1 MITTT
6 SALYYV
12 RLREDL
18 PRDVAQ
24 AYWAG
29 PHAEFVRRLPHVAEY
44 RQHHFSATDH
54 GYWLATTKVG
64 TVTPASWR
72 LDGFA
77 EVRFTSIAAASLVPL
92 HMREVFLDEQNV
104 FEQVL
109 GHLAGPTGGRW
120 WTDGHD
126 DSVGHRTTVLLR
138 RRAGTSRRAF
148 RTFVRE
154 QLAPALA
161 AAGARDLRAYTFLP
175 NLPHPTPGIAH
186 GNPRNRRYHGAV
198 LFGTGSRAEVDGLLA
213 HPEVD
218 GLLAHPEVAA
228 AIAAQSE
235 TCSAVHAYS
244 VERTIPV
251 IGETS

>member
-1 MITTT
+1 MTTRTT

-29 PHAEFVRRLPHVAEY
+29 LHADIVRRLPHLVEY

-54 GYWLATTKVG
+54 GYWPATPRVG

-77 EVRFTSIAAASLVPL
+77 EVRFQNLASGLLVPL
-92 HMREVFLDEQNV
+92 HLREVFFDEQNV

-120 WTDGHD
+120 WTEGHD
-126 DSVGHRTTVLLR
+126 PHVGHRTTVLLR
-138 RRAGTSRRAF
+138 RRAGASRRGF
-148 RTFVRE
+148 RNFVRE
-154 QLAPALA
+154 RLAPALET
-161 AAGARDLRAYTFLP
+161 AGALDLRAYTFLP
-175 NLPHPTPGIAH
+175 GLPHPTPGIAH
-186 GNPRNRRYHGAV
+186 HNPANRRYHGAV
-198 LFGTGSRAEVDGLLA
+198 LFGTTHRGDVDALLT
-213 HPEVD
+213 
-218 GLLAHPEVAA
+218 HPEVAA
-228 AIAAQSE
+228 AIAVQGE
-235 TCSAVHAYS
+235 TCSAVHSYA
-244 VERTIPV
+244 VHRTVPV
-251 IGETS
+251 IGAPA

>member
-29 PHAEFVRRLPHVAEY
+29 PHADIVRKLPHIAEY

-54 GYWLATTKVG
+54 GYWPATPKVG
-64 TVTPASWR
+64 TVAPVSWR

-77 EVRFTSIAAASLVPL
+77 EVRFISIASGALVPL
-92 HMREVFLDEQNV
+92 YMREVFFDEQNV

-120 WTDGHD
+120 STTGQ
-126 DSVGHRTTVLLR
+126 DSEIGHRTTVLLR
-138 RRAGTSRRAF
+138 RRAGVSRRAF
-148 RTFVRE
+148 RRFVRE
-154 QLAPALA
+154 QLAPALD
-161 AAGARDLRAYTFLP
+161 AAGARELRSYTFLP
-175 NLPHPTPGIAH
+175 NMPHPTPGIAH
-186 GNPRNRRYHGAV
+186 GNPKNRRYHGAV
-198 LFGTGSRAEVDGLLA
+198 LFGTGSRSEVNELLD
-213 HPEVD
+213 HPV
-218 GLLAHPEVAA
+218 VTA
-228 AIAAQSE
+228 AIADQNKA
-235 TCSAVHAYS
+235 CSAVHAYS
-244 VERTIPV
+244 VERTVPV
-251 IGETS
+251 IGPTS

>member
-18 PRDVAQ
+18 PRDVAR

-29 PHAEFVRRLPHVAEY
+29 PHADIVRRLPHLAEY

-54 GYWLATTKVG
+54 GYWPATPKVG

-72 LDGFA
+72 VDGFA
-77 EVRFTSIAAASLVPL
+77 EVRFQNLAWGLLVPL
-92 HMREVFLDEQNV
+92 HMREVFYDEQNV

-120 WTDGHD
+120 WTTGHD
-126 DSVGHRTTVLLR
+126 PEVGHRTTVLLR
-138 RRAGTSRRAF
+138 RRAGVSRRAF
-148 RTFVRE
+148 RRFVRE
-154 QLAPALA
+154 RLAPALD
-161 AAGARDLRAYTFLP
+161 AAGGRDLRSYTFLP

-198 LFGTGSRAEVDGLLA
+198 LFGTDTRGDVGA
-213 HPEVD
+213 
-218 GLLAHPEVAA
+218 LLAHPEVAA
-228 AIAAQSE
+228 AIAVQSE
-235 TCSAVHAYS
+235 TCSAIHAYF
-244 VERTIPV
+244 VERTVPV
-251 IGETS
+251 IGALS

>member
-1 MITTT
+1 MIITT

-29 PHAEFVRRLPHVAEY
+29 PHAEIVRRLPHVAEY

-54 GYWLATTKVG
+54 GYWPATPRVG
-64 TVTPASWR
+64 TVIPASWR

-77 EVRFTSIAAASLVPL
+77 EVRFQNLASGLKVPM
-92 HMREVFLDEQNV
+92 HMREVFYDEQNV

-120 WTDGHD
+120 WTTGHD
-126 DSVGHRTTVLLR
+126 DTVGHRTTVLLR
-138 RRAGTSRRAF
+138 RRAGVSRRAF
-148 RTFVRE
+148 RGFVRE
-154 QLAPALA
+154 QLAPALDV
-161 AAGARDLRAYTFLP
+161 AGARDLRGYTFLP
-175 NLPHPTPGIAH
+175 GFPHPTPGIAH

-198 LFGTGSRAEVDGLLA
+198 LFGTDSRDDIDA
-213 HPEVD
+213 
-218 GLLAHPEVAA
+218 LLAHPEVAA
-228 AIAAQSE
+228 AIEVQNQA
-235 TCSAVHAYS
+235 CSAIHAYS
-244 VERTIPV
+244 VERTVPV
-251 IGETS
+251 IGATS

>member
-18 PRDVAQ
+18 PRDVAR

-29 PHAEFVRRLPHVAEY
+29 PHAEIVRQLPHVAEY

-54 GYWLATTKVG
+54 GYWPATPKVG

-77 EVRFTSIAAASLVPL
+77 EVRFTSIAAATLVPL
-92 HMREVFLDEQNV
+92 HMREVFFDEQNV

-138 RRAGTSRRAF
+138 RRAGASRRAF

-161 AAGARDLRAYTFLP
+161 AAGARDLRSYNFLP
-175 NLPHPTPGIAH
+175 GMPHPTPGIWH
-186 GNPRNRRYHGAV
+186 ENPRHRRYHGAV
-198 LFGTGSRAEVDGLLA
+198 LFGTGSRAEVDDLLA
-213 HPEVD
+213 HP
-218 GLLAHPEVAA
+218 AVAA
-228 AIAAQSE
+228 AIADQNK

-244 VERTIPV
+244 VERTVPV
-251 IGETS
+251 IGATS